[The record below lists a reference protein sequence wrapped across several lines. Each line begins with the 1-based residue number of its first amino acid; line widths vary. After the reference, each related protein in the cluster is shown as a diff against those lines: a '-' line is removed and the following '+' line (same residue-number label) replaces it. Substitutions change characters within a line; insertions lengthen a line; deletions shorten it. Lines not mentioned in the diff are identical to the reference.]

1 MHNRRMSERQQR
13 DRHARRLVSHAKE
26 IGDAPSKTELAEA
39 IREIGVIA
47 TVQVPDEHQLPR
59 VATALLE
66 GGIRALDLAHTS
78 IRRAGSPIQELK
90 ESGLLVGIGAVTR
103 SAQAREARAFGAD
116 FITASVTTPDV
127 VSACEEM
134 GIPCILSGLTPTEV
148 WRAHEMAA
156 DFVKITAAEALGG
169 PSYVRSLRETLPD
182 LQLVGADI
190 PLDGYVPY
198 LDAGV
203 EVLEFQSA
211 LDLPRLVEGE
221 AWAEISRRA
230 AKLVSARESWKDH
243 QW

>member
-1 MHNRRMSERQQR
+1 VSESQEFSDRISSVQRLMRREPG
-13 DRHARRLVSHAKE
+13 RLL
-26 IGDAPSKTELAEA
+26 SKTKLAEA
-39 IREIGVIA
+39 IREIGIIA
-47 TVQVPDEHQLPR
+47 TVRVPNEQQLLR
-59 VATALLE
+59 VGKALIN
-66 GGIRALDLAHTS
+66 GGVRTVELAYSTIRSAASL
-78 IRRAGSPIQELK
+78 IQELK
-90 ESGLLVGIGAVTR
+90 QSGLLIGIGAVTR

-134 GIPCILSGLTPTEV
+134 KIPCILSGLTPTEV

-169 PSYVRSLRETLPD
+169 PSYIRSLRETLPA
-182 LQLVGADI
+182 LQLVGADM
-190 PLDGYVPY
+190 PLDGYISY

-230 AKLVSARESWKDH
+230 AKIVSTRENWKAKIG
-243 QW
+243 